1 MHHVIPWLQ
10 RKVCSAQAVVA
21 LLLPT
26 HFLYAFL
33 YYTDVGAVT
42 FILASYLV
50 GAPCLPTSLP
60 TSRRFDSHCAAE
72 GKSPESIRN
81 AAANICGYAE
91 RSLCYLNAGIDYH
104 STWVQAPC

>member
-1 MHHVIPWLQ
+1 MSCEILAAEEI
-10 RKVCSAQAVVA
+10 CSAQAVVA

-50 GAPCLPTSLP
+50 GEPGLPTSLP
-60 TSRRFDSHCAAE
+60 TCRRF
-72 GKSPESIRN
+72 
-81 AAANICGYAE
+81 
-91 RSLCYLNAGIDYH
+91 
-104 STWVQAPC
+104 